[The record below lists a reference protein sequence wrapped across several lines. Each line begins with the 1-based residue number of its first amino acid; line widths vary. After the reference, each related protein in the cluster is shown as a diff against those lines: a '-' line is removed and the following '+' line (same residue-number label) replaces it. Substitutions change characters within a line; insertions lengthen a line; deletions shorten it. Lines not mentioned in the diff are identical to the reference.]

1 MPTCLPFH
9 ARSVCE
15 CQLGLV
21 FCLNGVP
28 TAVHHST
35 DFSRGVFAFPC
46 LAYILLGCGAYL
58 GRIFVRR
65 AYQRSSGVG
74 RTKIN
79 IIAQL
84 DAAPG
89 LREVSLASDPSFYT
103 SYRHVCR
110 RFLLVWPSAPRRNT
124 GACAK
129 LRAPVA
135 ARSVAF
141 R

>member
-110 RFLLVWPSAPRRNT
+110 RFLLVWPSAPRRNI

-135 ARSVAF
+135 ARSVAV

>member
-1 MPTCLPFH
+1 MPAPVSCL
-9 ARSVCE
+9 
-15 CQLGLV
+15 
-21 FCLNGVP
+21 
-28 TAVHHST
+28 
-35 DFSRGVFAFPC
+35 
-46 LAYILLGCGAYL
+46 ILLGCDAYL
-58 GRIFVRR
+58 GRIFVDR

-89 LREVSLASDPSFYT
+89 LPEVSVASDPSFYT

-135 ARSVAF
+135 ARSVAV